1 MVPGYA
7 VVFIVCWVVVVG
19 GFGFFKCEFL
29 LIVLVW
35 HSLICVALFGLRFL
49 GVLRVLLWFVFVE
62 WGVDL
67 VSFVVLWM

>member
-1 MVPGYA
+1 M
-7 VVFIVCWVVVVG
+7 

-35 HSLICVALFGLRFL
+35 HSLICVALFGLQFL
-49 GVLRVLLWFVFVE
+49 VVLRVLMWFVFVD

-67 VSFVVLWM
+67 VSFVVLWL

>member
-1 MVPGYA
+1 M
-7 VVFIVCWVVVVG
+7 

-49 GVLRVLLWFVFVE
+49 VVLRVLMWFVFVD